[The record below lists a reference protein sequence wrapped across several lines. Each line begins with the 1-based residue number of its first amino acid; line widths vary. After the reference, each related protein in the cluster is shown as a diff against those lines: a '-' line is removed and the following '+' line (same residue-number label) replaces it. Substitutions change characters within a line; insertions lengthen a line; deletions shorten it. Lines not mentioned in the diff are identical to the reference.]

1 MPAGAGKWEVRE
13 VSPAAPPTTPD
24 QQASE
29 VPPAPTASASSAP
42 PDPTPAASEASP
54 ANPAPSEAR
63 SAPAAASEAP
73 PAPTAAASSAPPA
86 PTPAISEASPANP
99 ARSEAPP
106 APVAVSDIPF
116 ALAALNAALWTFFI
130 AKRWRV
136 VWESDC
142 GRSFALGAFG
152 ARSGTWQELAR
163 IDWLRG
169 TVADDQANAWWEQ
182 LFNIVPAFRQ
192 LASDSY
198 VSSRNTR
205 GNVVEAC
212 VGASFLASHEHKAS
226 LVRQGSACP
235 RFRFRTQPPEAL
247 AHAAAIFPLFR
258 NLGVR
263 SPALRRPDAWERRS
277 PRVPA
282 EIRVAEP
289 DAAAGSRGPQQ

>member
-1 MPAGAGKWEVRE
+1 
-13 VSPAAPPTTPD
+13 
-24 QQASE
+24 
-29 VPPAPTASASSAP
+29 
-42 PDPTPAASEASP
+42 
-54 ANPAPSEAR
+54 
-63 SAPAAASEAP
+63 
-73 PAPTAAASSAPPA
+73 
-86 PTPAISEASPANP
+86 
-99 ARSEAPP
+99 
-106 APVAVSDIPF
+106 VAVSEIPF
-116 ALAALNAALWTFFI
+116 ALVALNAALWTFFI

-182 LFNIVPAFRQ
+182 LFNIVPAFQQ

-247 AHAAAIFPLFR
+247 AHAAAIFPLFM
-258 NLGVR
+258 NLGVS
-263 SPALRRPDAWERRS
+263 SPGLRRPDASERRFAG
-277 PRVPA
+277 VPA
-282 EIRVAEP
+282 GVAIAEA
-289 DAAAGSRGPQQ
+289 DAAAGNSAPQ